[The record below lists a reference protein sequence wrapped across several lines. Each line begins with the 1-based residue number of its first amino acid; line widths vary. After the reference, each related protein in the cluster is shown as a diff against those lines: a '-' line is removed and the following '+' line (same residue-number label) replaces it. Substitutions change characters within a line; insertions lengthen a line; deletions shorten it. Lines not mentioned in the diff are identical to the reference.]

1 MMVLSR
7 DFPSSK
13 PVFFSGSYIY
23 IIIYIYYTC
32 IGLHSLT
39 INYSTKPTFS
49 SSELNE
55 WSAPQTAHLDLV
67 ARASVPAASGDTLL
81 ERKLG

>member
-1 MMVLSR
+1 MR
-7 DFPSSK
+7 FFPVIF
-13 PVFFSGSYIY
+13 PGLNLYFSLDLISIC
-23 IIIYIYYTC
+23 IYYTC
-32 IGLHSLT
+32 LGLHSLI

-55 WSAPQTAHLDLV
+55 RSAPQTAHLDPV
-67 ARASVPAASGDTLL
+67 ARAYVHAASGDTLL